1 MFKKIEGLIAASYT
15 PIKNN
20 GEIDLNKIS
29 LYAEKL
35 KNDSLSGV
43 FICGTTGEGMFL
55 TNNKNAL
62 PRGTSKYKNVM
73 SWVKQLLFQIDS
85 QSK

>member
-1 MFKKIEGLIAASYT
+1 MFKKIKGLIAAPFT
-15 PIKNN
+15 PIRNN

-35 KNDSLSGV
+35 KKDRLSGV

-55 TNNKNAL
+55 TNNERKKNS
-62 PRGTSKYKNVM
+62 RGVG
-73 SWVKQLLFQIDS
+73 
-85 QSK
+85 